1 VIHIPTDVFSKIE
14 LLAGPQDLGIS
25 DSPVEVFAQERLAFL
40 AGLSRTLLGNSRA
53 RSHPEVVSFAY
64 WCRQSNLSRL
74 KATYS
79 LKNKLQMGLGL
90 TFHVSPSNVPVNFA
104 FSLAFGLL
112 SGNSCVVRVPSVDTP
127 VVGIITEAI
136 SSELSQPHNKDLKR
150 AVALIKYERN
160 DEVTSFF
167 MSIADGRIVW
177 GGDETILKMR
187 AFPSKPRSRE
197 ISFSDRYSIC
207 IIDPDSILQMS
218 KDELERFC
226 KNLYNDIYLMDQA
239 ACSSPQLVVWVGD
252 EVVVSRAQSML
263 WPMLANLAQEIYPM
277 QHSASMN
284 KYIQACQIAYE
295 NSNVHGILRNSNTL
309 YRIEL
314 SLPDQN
320 QDGFRGTC
328 GLVHELIVPELD
340 EISKIVNDLYQTVT
354 IQGVHP
360 SEIRDLITKYHL
372 RGIDRVVPVG
382 KALDIGLFWDGYDLV
397 ANLSRLIDL

>member
-1 VIHIPTDVFSKIE
+1 
-14 LLAGPQDLGIS
+14 
-25 DSPVEVFAQERLAFL
+25 
-40 AGLSRTLLGNSRA
+40 
-53 RSHPEVVSFAY
+53 
-64 WCRQSNLSRL
+64 
-74 KATYS
+74 
-79 LKNKLQMGLGL
+79 MGLGL

-112 SGNSCVVRVPSVDTP
+112 SGNSCVVRVPSIYTP
-127 VVGIITEAI
+127 AVEIITEAI
-136 SSELSQPHNKDLKR
+136 SSELSQRHNKDLKR
-150 AVALIKYERN
+150 AVALIKYDHN

-207 IIDPDSILQMS
+207 VIDPDSILQMS
-218 KDELERFC
+218 KDALERFC

-263 WPMLANLAQEIYPM
+263 WPMLTNLAQEIYPM
-277 QHSASMN
+277 QHSASMD

-295 NSNVHGILRNSNTL
+295 NSNVHRILRHSNTL

-320 QDGFRGTC
+320 QDSFRGTC
-328 GLVHELIVPELD
+328 GLIHELIVPELD
-340 EISKIVNDLYQTVT
+340 EISIIVNDLYQTVT

-360 SEIRDLITKYHL
+360 SEIRNLITKYHL

-382 KALDIGLFWDGYDLV
+382 KALDIGLFWDGYDIV